1 MRTVTRK
8 LINAVTAS
16 SEIFGTLMPSFSTT
30 KTSHRSGLKYI
41 RHNKVGDLMNLYYA
55 PSFRELK
62 IPFFFNETLY
72 TSLDRA
78 EKRELRGL
86 TPTKPHDKNKAPK
99 GKKK

>member
-1 MRTVTRK
+1 MISA
-8 LINAVTAS
+8 LTAS
-16 SEIFGTLMPSFSTT
+16 SEIFGTLMPSFSVT

-41 RHNKVGDLMNLYYA
+41 RQNRVGDLMNAYYT

-62 IPFFFNETLY
+62 LPFFFNETLY
-72 TSLDRA
+72 TSLERA

-86 TPTKPHDKNKAPK
+86 TPTKPHDKNKATK